1 MDAHLLDVARVWE
14 TTPGYGGGT
23 TPFLETLWAA
33 IDAAVSLAD
42 CDVYA
47 YRPGGGGSGAGG
59 ESADPFGEAGSL
71 WSLNFF
77 FYDRRAKRIVYL
89 GARGLSKA
97 AAGGRAASSSGLTGV
112 GGGGGGG
119 GGGRGGGGGGLPATR
134 ARPPA
139 PPATTRTTRM
149 GAGRVARARPGT
161 AAAGT
166 RAAAGVGV
174 VRRVGRVGVG
184 MMVMREI
191 AAAAAARA
199 AEAHPVRSP
208 SRRGTAWRASLTTCK
223 LENTHAH
230 AHTRGVGG
238 SPQRGERTRGG
249 PQTSETRSPCFSLFP
264 IAFTCPRPSS
274 PTPPPT
280 PARSGRGTRPRT
292 GSYGRAGR
300 RPGGPGRNPPGAG
313 PPHMLQQ

>member
-1 MDAHLLDVARVWE
+1 VGTLSSPPSPSHPHLKFTSPLASPSPSLSLFPPVSSRKTLIYLILTLNQIYPDYDFSSLRASHFRKEAGLAAVEDAVDAHLLDVARVWE

-119 GGGRGGGGGGLPATR
+119 GGGRGGGGGGL
-134 ARPPA
+134 
-139 PPATTRTTRM
+139 
-149 GAGRVARARPGT
+149 AGHQG
-161 AAAGT
+161 
-166 RAAAGVGV
+166 
-174 VRRVGRVGVG
+174 
-184 MMVMREI
+184 
-191 AAAAAARA
+191 
-199 AEAHPVRSP
+199 SP
-208 SRRGTAWRASLTTCK
+208 SGSARYNSDD
-223 LENTHAH
+223 ED
-230 AHTRGVGG
+230 GG
-238 SPQRGERTRGG
+238 
-249 PQTSETRSPCFSLFP
+249 
-264 IAFTCPRPSS
+264 RP
-274 PTPPPT
+274 
-280 PARSGRGTRPRT
+280 
-292 GSYGRAGR
+292 R
-300 RPGGPGRNPPGAG
+300 RPGAAWDGSGWDTGGGGGGGGATGGEGGCGDDGDEGDSGSGGGEGGGGAPGAVAESQRYG
-313 PPHMLQQ
+313 LAGEFDDL